1 MSEPTT
7 SSLSE
12 TSANLADL
20 ESQLKTASEKNQL
33 HLIEQISATG
43 EAGLIIL
50 KQFLQERHK
59 DSVNFIDGK
68 IYQVLLKSDSP
79 EIADFLG
86 TAYPHGVVS
95 LQSLLG
101 IDYSPVQELL
111 AKQDYQAADRVSMQK
126 LCELAG
132 PQAMERKWLYF
143 TEIDKFPVEDL
154 QTLDRLWQ
162 VYSEGKFGLSVQREI
177 WLGVGKNWDK
187 LWPKIGWKSGNT
199 WTRYPGEFTW
209 DLTAPRGHLPLS
221 NQLRG
226 VRVIE
231 KLLTHPAWG

>member
-7 SSLSE
+7 SSLSDA
-12 TSANLADL
+12 SANLADL

-33 HLIEQISATG
+33 QLIEQIAATG

-50 KQFLQERHK
+50 KQFLQERQQ
-59 DSVNFIDGK
+59 DPVNFIDGK

-79 EIADFLG
+79 EMADFLG
-86 TAYPHGVVS
+86 TNYPNGVVS
-95 LQSLLG
+95 LQSGRG

-143 TEIDKFPVEDL
+143 TEIDKFPIEDL

-177 WLGVGKNWDK
+177 WLGVGKNWEK

-209 DLTAPRGHLPLS
+209 NLTAPRGHLPLS